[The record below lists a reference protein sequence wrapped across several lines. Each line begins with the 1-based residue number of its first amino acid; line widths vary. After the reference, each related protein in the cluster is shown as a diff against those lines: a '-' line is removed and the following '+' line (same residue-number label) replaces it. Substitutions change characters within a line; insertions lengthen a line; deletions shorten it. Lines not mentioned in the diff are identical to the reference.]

1 MAGLS
6 ANQRSRDPLEDHIRA
21 KSGLSLEQAK
31 KANLSSTIQEALDNT
46 LQLKMMRM
54 LMESEKEQTPVPA
67 DQVDKDIDRA
77 AKLAGIHQAKESAAM
92 AEAERYRRQA
102 EELEEKQRRADEGGL
117 SAMALMMKAMAD
129 SNQLTMTMLMKM
141 MEQSAQ
147 QTTQMMMAMMDN
159 KSKSEIQELKALL
172 EKSTTSK
179 QEENPIVSRL
189 LEQAAEM
196 MFSPPPDP
204 VSRVKEAMDLVQ
216 ALAPKAPPQQPA
228 GKTPAELE
236 YDLALRRLAVEE
248 RREEAKLSIDRETA
262 DRKAKSTEKIAA
274 SLGPIVE
281 AIVGARKNAG
291 KPGNAVRPEADQ
303 PDLLTH
309 TMYKCQECG
318 DLQISQEYTD
328 EAECQACGGP
338 MHPIKVG

>member
-1 MAGLS
+1 MAGLNAS
-6 ANQRSRDPLEDHIRA
+6 QRSRDPLEDHIRA
-21 KSGLSLEQAK
+21 KSGLSLDQAR

-54 LMESEKEQTPVPA
+54 LMESEKEQTPAPV

-102 EELEEKQRRADEGGL
+102 EEMEEKQRRADEGGL

-147 QTTQMMMAMMDN
+147 QTTQMMVAMMDN

-172 EKSTTSK
+172 EKSTAPK

-216 ALAPKAPPQQPA
+216 ALAPKTPQQPA
-228 GKTPAELE
+228 GKSAAELE
-236 YDLALRRLAVEE
+236 YDLALRRLAAEE
-248 RREEAKLSIDRETA
+248 RREEAKLSIDRELA
-262 DRKAKSTEKIAA
+262 ERKAKSTEKIAT
-274 SLGPIVE
+274 SLAPVVE
-281 AIVGARKNAG
+281 AIVGRGKNLGKAG
-291 KPGNAVRPEADQ
+291 NSIPTDVLPPDVR
-303 PDLLTH
+303 TH
-309 TMYKCQECG
+309 TLYKCQECG
-318 DLQISQEYTD
+318 DEQISQEYTE
-328 EAECQACGGP
+328 EAECPACGGP
-338 MHPIKVG
+338 MHPVKVG